1 MHIANFTAARFP
13 LSRTGFPPASPRHA
27 GMCMSFGP
35 QSRGSG
41 ILNPESGI
49 WNLESSY
56 PVIQPSRCS
65 AFCAT
70 LHLKMGFLPSFD
82 PVLFAK
88 SAFRAAKSAI
98 FAQGVRI
105 RQIIQHKEL
114 RHKQPK
120 LCDTLRHIKPFFPAY
135 HGAHGGRRARD
146 RVPFTEREGQTRGS
160 GTITECSPDIPH
172 YHYK

>member
-1 MHIANFTAARFP
+1 
-13 LSRTGFPPASPRHA
+13 
-27 GMCMSFGP
+27 MCMSFGP

-120 LCDTLRHIKPFFPAY
+120 LCDTLRHIKPFFPSHHRKY
-135 HGAHGGRRARD
+135 GGRRARD
-146 RVPFTEREGQTRGS
+146 RVPPIWIGAERRGQTRGS
-160 GTITECSPDIPH
+160 GTITERSPDIYAPLAH
-172 YHYK
+172 SLLSLQMKDRGQLVDCT